1 MGWAGSWDGVKPM
14 GMRRSGESEQGDTP
28 TTVCAMDNDHE
39 LFLLFLFFLLFEHI
53 KLRLLGVALQRIHR
67 LGPQLRDG
75 KTSGIPSMPGA
86 WKTRGPAAR
95 PRLGRKVESIEV
107 LPSLSILLP
116 VAQPTPYHLGPSVAG
131 IGRIPTEELPCRPLC
146 RHDNFHG
153 DG

>member
-1 MGWAGSWDGVKPM
+1 MGWAGRWDGVKPM
-14 GMRRSGESEQGDTP
+14 GMRRSGESVQGILRQQFTQLKMTMYP
-28 TTVCAMDNDHE
+28 S
-39 LFLLFLFFLLFEHI
+39 FWLFFFKHRE
-53 KLRLLGVALQRIHR
+53 LRSLGVALQLIHR
-67 LGPQLRDG
+67 LGPQLLDG
-75 KTSGIPSMPGA
+75 KTSGIPSMPGL

-95 PRLGRKVESIEV
+95 PRLGRKVGSIAV

-116 VAQPTPYHLGPSVAG
+116 VAQPAPYHPGPSVAG